1 MKIEN
6 LIRDKYKNLNETEK
20 EILRYIISNSN
31 KIRGL
36 RIKDLADAVFCSPNT
51 IVRMSKKMGF
61 TGFSEMKHVI
71 FEELEKNF
79 SHLMNLFAHLKISP
93 NARFPILPDL
103 TPVE

>member
-36 RIKDLADAVFCSPNT
+36 RIKDLADAVFCTLPVYYMY
-51 IVRMSKKMGF
+51 IY
-61 TGFSEMKHVI
+61 
-71 FEELEKNF
+71 
-79 SHLMNLFAHLKISP
+79 NLIK
-93 NARFPILPDL
+93 
-103 TPVE
+103 